1 MLFELL
7 MIFLIIIIVSVLI
20 IIFSKIHVDIIFKN
34 SNSNFDGLIT
44 INCHIFQIK
53 YNLKKQLLEINLHL
67 KNKTKT
73 LKIINTKKQDETD
86 KSENSNAD
94 KTQQDETDK
103 SENLDADKTQQDETD
118 KSENPDADET
128 QQDDKDID
136 IKQLLKDVSNA
147 KVDILEIIAY
157 IPKIIKFNNAKIQLN
172 LGLADDELTTKATA
186 IIYSIGAV
194 LYPAGLYIE
203 LIPVYGEFKIKSD
216 MDIKFDIIIFNCL
229 KLIVKIIRKPKL
241 RKLIKKLISYA
252 Q

>member
-7 MIFLIIIIVSVLI
+7 MVFLIIIIVSVLI
-20 IIFSKIHVDIIFKN
+20 LIFSKIHIDILFKN
-34 SNSNFDGLIT
+34 SNSNFNGLIT
-44 INCHIFQIK
+44 INYLIVQIK
-53 YNLKKQLLEINLHL
+53 YDLKKQQLKINLHL

-73 LKIINTKKQDETD
+73 IKIINTNKQDETD
-86 KSENSNAD
+86 KSENSN
-94 KTQQDETDK
+94 T
-103 SENLDADKTQQDETD
+103 
-118 KSENPDADET
+118 DET
-128 QQDDKDID
+128 QQDDKE

-147 KVDILEIIAY
+147 KVDILEIVAY

-172 LGLADDELTTKATA
+172 LGLADSELTTKVTA

-203 LIPVYGEFKIKSD
+203 LIPVYGEFRIKSN
-216 MDIKFDIIIFNCL
+216 MDIKFDIVIFNCL

-252 Q
+252 

>member
-7 MIFLIIIIVSVLI
+7 MIFFIIIIVSVLI

-73 LKIINTKKQDETD
+73 LKIINTKKQDEIN
-86 KSENSNAD
+86 KSENSN
-94 KTQQDETDK
+94 
-103 SENLDADKTQQDETD
+103 ADKTQQDETD

-241 RKLIKKLISYA
+241 RKLIKKID
-252 Q
+252 

>member
-7 MIFLIIIIVSVLI
+7 MVFLIIIIVSVLI
-20 IIFSKIHVDIIFKN
+20 LIFSKIHIDILFKN
-34 SNSNFDGLIT
+34 SNPNFNGLIT
-44 INCHIFQIK
+44 INYLIVQIK
-53 YNLKKQLLEINLHL
+53 YNLKKQQLKINLHL

-73 LKIINTKKQDETD
+73 IKIINTNKQDETD
-86 KSENSNAD
+86 KSENSN
-94 KTQQDETDK
+94 T
-103 SENLDADKTQQDETD
+103 
-118 KSENPDADET
+118 DET
-128 QQDDKDID
+128 QQDAKDKE

-147 KVDILEIIAY
+147 KVDILEIVAY

-172 LGLADDELTTKATA
+172 LGLADSELTTKVTA

-203 LIPVYGEFKIKSD
+203 LIPVYGEFRIKSN
-216 MDIKFDIIIFNCL
+216 MDIKFDIVIFNCL

-252 Q
+252 WCTNTKTN

>member
-7 MIFLIIIIVSVLI
+7 MVFLIIIIVSVLI
-20 IIFSKIHVDIIFKN
+20 LIFSKIHIDILFKN
-34 SNSNFDGLIT
+34 SNSNFNGLIT
-44 INCHIFQIK
+44 INYLIVQIK
-53 YNLKKQLLEINLHL
+53 YDLKKQQLKINLHL

-73 LKIINTKKQDETD
+73 IKIINTNKQDETD
-86 KSENSNAD
+86 KSENSN
-94 KTQQDETDK
+94 T
-103 SENLDADKTQQDETD
+103 
-118 KSENPDADET
+118 DET
-128 QQDDKDID
+128 QQDDKDKQ

-147 KVDILEIIAY
+147 KVDILEIVAY

-172 LGLADDELTTKATA
+172 LGLADSELTTKVTA

-203 LIPVYGEFKIKSD
+203 LIPVYGEFRIKSN
-216 MDIKFDIIIFNCL
+216 MDIKFDIVIFNCL

-252 Q
+252 